1 MKRSPERIEKLSGP
15 YPSKVNPPKATARGF
30 KDLIRLKPPKIKKQN
45 TKQTSNDKQN
55 DKAYRER
62 QKKLNEIIYSPAL
75 SGSRSPATARG
86 LLCKLIKQNK

>member
-30 KDLIRLKPPKIKKQN
+30 KDLIRLKPPKIKRK
-45 TKQTSNDKQN
+45 NDKQKQTQR
-55 DKAYRER
+55 DMAYKER

-75 SGSRSPATARG
+75 SGSLSPATARG